1 MFKKVYSTKINVIA
15 NFAGSIWIAFLSIIF
30 VPFYLRYIGIES
42 YGLIGIFTSIQ
53 AFIVLL
59 DFGLSPTL
67 NRELARLSTVED
79 NAQVM
84 HDLKRT
90 LEIPNWICAV
100 SIALLLSAL
109 APLIARY
116 WIQPKDL
123 STETVMQALII
134 MSVNIAILF
143 SVNFYTGGL
152 MGLQKQLLLSFINI
166 ICGTLRSVGA
176 FLVLAFVSPTI
187 QAFLLW
193 QGSVALLQVVLMAVT
208 LEKSLPTSS
217 GKGHFQ
223 KDSLRKIWRFAAGM
237 TGITIVSLILTQ
249 TDKVILSGM
258 LNLEEFGY
266 YTLAVTI
273 SSMAIGMVVISINH
287 AVYPQFSRLV
297 SFGDETALRE
307 FYHHSCQIMSVFVFP
322 IMIVLA
328 LFSYDIVLIYIGKE
342 EIAVNTYILLS
353 LVAVGNG
360 LNSLLWLPYSLQL
373 AHGWTKLAFYINLV
387 MIFFLV
393 PLTVFGVYQYGAVGG
408 ATAWVIL
415 NVSYFFTSIQM
426 MHRRILKGEQ
436 WKWYFEDLALPFVV
450 AISVAGIGKILLPVG
465 GTRFET
471 IITILTIS
479 AITFLFTAFSTKA
492 TRHYLRNFRSMLL
505 HYAGRNKQILKN
517 E

>member
-1 MFKKVYSTKINVIA
+1 MFKKVYSTKINVTA
-15 NFAGSIWIAFLSIIF
+15 NFAGTVWTAFLSIIF
-30 VPFYLRYIGIES
+30 VPYYLEYVGVES
-42 YGLIGIFTSIQ
+42 YGLIGIFSSIQ

-67 NRELARLSTVED
+67 NREFARLSTVED
-79 NAQVM
+79 NAQEM

-100 SIALLLSAL
+100 FIALLLSAL

-134 MSVNIAILF
+134 MSVNIAVLF

-152 MGLQKQLLLSFINI
+152 MGLQKQLLLSFINV
-166 ICGTLRSVGA
+166 ICGTLRSAGA
-176 FLVLAFVSPTI
+176 FAVLVFVSPTI

-193 QGSVALLQVVLMAVT
+193 QGSVALLQVVLMALT
-208 LEKSLPTSS
+208 LKNSLPAAS

-223 KDSLRKIWRFAAGM
+223 KDLLRKIWRFAAGM
-237 TGITIVSLILTQ
+237 TGITLVGLILTQ
-249 TDKVILSGM
+249 TDKVILSRM

-273 SSMAIGMVVISINH
+273 SSMAIGMVVSSINH
-287 AVYPQFSRLV
+287 AVFPQFSRLV
-297 SFGDETALRE
+297 SLGDEIALRE
-307 FYHHSCQIMSVFVFP
+307 FYHRSCQIMSAFVFP

-328 LFSYDIVLIYIGKE
+328 LFSYDILLIWIGKE
-342 EIAVNTYILLS
+342 EVAANTYILLS

-360 LNSLLWLPYSLQL
+360 LNGLIWLPHSLQL
-373 AHGWTKLAFYINLV
+373 AHGWTKLTFYLNVVTI
-387 MIFFLV
+387 IFLI
-393 PLTVFGVYQYGAVGG
+393 PLMVIGTYKYGAVGG
-408 ATAWVIL
+408 AVVWVMI
-415 NVSYFFTSIQM
+415 NASYFFTSIQM

-436 WKWYFEDLALPFVV
+436 WKWYFEDLAIPFIT
-450 AISVAGIGKILLPVG
+450 AILVAGTGKVFLSSNHTKFEIIVG
-465 GTRFET
+465 L
-471 IITILTIS
+471 LTIS

-492 TRHYLRNFRSMLL
+492 TRHYLRYFRNMLL
-505 HYAGRNKQILKN
+505 HLRVKYK
-517 E
+517 